1 MPNLPDPNFSAHRED
16 VPPAGPPQARPL
28 LPVSAQKPS
37 SIKQTE
43 TLTGEASEYPETTVT
58 WTPDFCSYTLHLRGE
73 KFSVTPV
80 KATEE
85 VPEGVD
91 PEDDT
96 YTLIAVRNKSNQEA
110 PTVYLAYGVDYVL
123 APRLNQL
130 LIDLDPPMVNV
141 SLGERIVRCPA
152 IEAHL
157 LQEGSPIPLTESEM
171 KQLEEEAAAK
181 TAAFNEELRRRQ
193 QVVPFL
199 NADSYVGDP
208 MLTDTCN
215 SDYGLLSSRDL
226 VPTEF
231 GIEMERRRLAMEEDG
246 RLPSDFSDHVFCLIT
261 YKLDTLCLNVCVAT
275 IRECVPQAK
284 IAIFDDANNPVG
296 LDNCP
301 PGCLYFQ
308 TKFNRGGNLKGL
320 ECLNG
325 IISCFQMASQTTGC
339 RFVVKIDADT
349 YIKDL
354 SGLLEG
360 KNFMLEGFNM
370 YYGSGCCY
378 KLDVRNLEMIR
389 HYLNTKNHY
398 DPDALPE
405 DWTITGAAAY
415 LLDHKDVVLH
425 ANRDNYMFGIMA
437 LDDQHVMTQLMYS
450 KMCLHVGQK
459 LAVDPM
465 ITYAGISYRDAVAK
479 VMCRIWKLTHRNQDF
494 VPVYNKDCRVDEH
507 GKLVWI
513 PPTDEKSS

>member
-1 MPNLPDPNFSAHRED
+1 MPNLPDLNFSAHRED
-16 VPPAGPPQARPL
+16 VPAAGPPQPRPS
-28 LPVSAQKPS
+28 LPVPPSAQPLNTAPAPLHGEPS
-37 SIKQTE
+37 V
-43 TLTGEASEYPETTVT
+43 YPETTVT
-58 WTPDFCSYTLHLRGE
+58 WSPDFCSYTLHLQGE

-85 VPEGVD
+85 ESGDAEPDSDVFTMV
-91 PEDDT
+91 
-96 YTLIAVRNKSNQEA
+96 AVRNKINREA
-110 PTVYLAYGVDYVL
+110 PTVYLAYGLDYVL
-123 APRLNQL
+123 APRLNQI
-130 LIDLDPPMVNV
+130 LIDLDLPRTKV
-141 SLGERIVRCPA
+141 SIGDRIVTCPVL
-152 IEAHL
+152 EAHL
-157 LQEGSPIPLTESEM
+157 MQDGSPVPMT
-171 KQLEEEAAAK
+171 EEELKQQEALSEAQL
-181 TAAFNEELRRRQ
+181 AAFNEELKRRQ
-193 QVVPFL
+193 QIVPFSSQD
-199 NADSYVGDP
+199 AYVGAP
-208 MLTDTCN
+208 LMTDTCN
-215 SDYGLLSSRDL
+215 SDYGLYSSRDL
-226 VPTEF
+226 APTEL
-231 GIEMERRRLAMEEDG
+231 GLEMEKRRLTMEEDG
-246 RLPSDFSDHVFCLIT
+246 RLPTDFSDHVFCLIT

-275 IRECVPQAK
+275 IRECVPHAK

-296 LDNCP
+296 LENCP

-308 TKFNRGGNLKGL
+308 TKFNRGGNLKGI

-325 IISCFQMASQTTGC
+325 IITCFQMAAQHTGS

-349 YIKDL
+349 YIKNL
-354 SGLLEG
+354 SYLLEG

-378 KLDVRNLEMIR
+378 KLDVRNLETIR

-398 DPDALPE
+398 DPAALPE

-415 LLDHKDVVLH
+415 LLGPKEVVIH

-437 LDDQHVMTQLMYS
+437 LDDQHVMTQLMYA

-494 VPVYNKDCRVDEH
+494 VPVYNKDCRVDEQ
-507 GKLVWI
+507 GKLVWV
-513 PPTDEKSS
+513 PPTDAKSS